1 MQFTIEIYKRDRR
14 IKAGERLVHKSD
26 WDRKDHAAM
35 DREVQALMRD
45 LYSAKDGYRI
55 SIHETL
61 VTRTNLMTGLEFQER
76 YDTPYSCSAASESY
90 WSN

>member
-14 IKAGERLVHKSD
+14 LKAGERCVGKLEY
-26 WDRKDHAAM
+26 DRQDRAAM

-45 LYSAKDGYRI
+45 LYRAKDGYRI

-61 VTRTNLMTGLEFQER
+61 VTRRNAMTGVEYQER
-76 YDTPYSCSAASESY
+76 YDTAYSCSPASESY
-90 WSN
+90 WSE

>member
-1 MQFTIEIYKRDRR
+1 
-14 IKAGERLVHKSD
+14 
-26 WDRKDHAAM
+26 M

>member
-1 MQFTIEIYKRDRR
+1 
-14 IKAGERLVHKSD
+14 
-26 WDRKDHAAM
+26 M

-45 LYSAKDGYRI
+45 LYRAKDGYRI